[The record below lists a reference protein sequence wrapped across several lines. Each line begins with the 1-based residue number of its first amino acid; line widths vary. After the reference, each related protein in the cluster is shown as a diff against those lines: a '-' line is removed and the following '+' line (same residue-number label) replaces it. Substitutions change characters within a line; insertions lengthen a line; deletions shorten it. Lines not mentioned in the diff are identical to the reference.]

1 MRNGCKRTTKVE
13 REPSPETSMTL
24 EELLNELE
32 RAPGDARLLHAL
44 GGALG
49 VEMSKRRLGRLQ
61 PALRTLAQTGKHE
74 HSYEAGYAAAV
85 ADVVGAFQAVLA
97 AEAEE
102 IDMAALARQS
112 PYAEVLFSLAE
123 GHQTATAIAV
133 RLGKNKSSAS
143 RALAS
148 LRAAGLVT
156 AYAGPDTDDRL
167 RPHKL
172 TLRGE
177 RVVDLM
183 RQPGRRRKATP
194 VRGERVASV
203 SSAASSRSSERWRT
217 AEPRAARKLKP

>member
-1 MRNGCKRTTKVE
+1 
-13 REPSPETSMTL
+13 MTL
-24 EELLNELE
+24 EDLLNELE
-32 RAPGDARLLHAL
+32 RAPGDARLLRAL

-49 VEMSKRRLGRLQ
+49 VEMSKRRLGRLE
-61 PALRTLAQTGKHE
+61 PALRALARTSKNE
-74 HSYEAGYAAAV
+74 HTYEGGYTTAI

-102 IDMAALARQS
+102 VDMAALARQS
-112 PYAEVLFSLAE
+112 PYAEVLFALAE

-148 LRAAGLVT
+148 LREAGLVT
-156 AYAGPDTDDRL
+156 VYAGPDTDERL
-167 RPHKL
+167 RPHRL

-177 RVVDLM
+177 RVVELM
-183 RQPGRRRKATP
+183 RQPRRRKSTP
-194 VRGERVASV
+194 IRGERVASV
-203 SSAASSRSSERWRT
+203 SSAASSRSSERWRV